1 MKEKTKLFKMIASIV
16 CIMML
21 LTMFST
27 YSFADIGSSDKA
39 TITINKL
46 EPGIDLTA
54 YQLTTVNYDFDNNQL
69 IEPPYSW
76 VAPIKTWLHSHDT
89 YSIYENDL
97 KKFEEDMNASTDTK
111 KAFYSALTAAIKD
124 STITGLTTKTTTA
137 SGTLGDGGY
146 PEKDEQLTESATF
159 SDLDMGT
166 YLIVIEGGY
175 RIYEP
180 VVVNAIPQAG
190 GGSYTLPA
198 VSADVKSSTPT
209 ISKKVNG
216 QDKDSVSTKDVINY
230 EITADVP
237 TYLPNTIAKKYYISD
252 KLSTGLVLHTDSIK
266 VYGYDEQSQEGNKE
280 TLLTADTHYTLTT
293 ENAQRPVA
301 DDNQNV
307 TFSINFNYDQISS
320 YEKIIVR
327 YEANLDTSVQPG
339 TGYSNKAF
347 LDYSNNPY
355 VDDSFKTQETGT
367 DGDPDTPDDPNN
379 DVTVFTYG
387 IEVTKVDK
395 ANPQTKL
402 TGAEFALSLD
412 GQKLK
417 FTKVADG
424 VYYQSESGVESMAV
438 DSNGVLKIYGL
449 DTDIYTLEETKA
461 PAGYNKATETKEIT
475 LADKPID
482 GVLDDDSDGVYAINF
497 TNSQGFQLPETGGI
511 GTTIFVAC
519 GIVFLGIGIGLMFV
533 AIKKRNVK

>member
-16 CIMML
+16 CIMIV

-27 YSFADIGSSDKA
+27 YSFASVADDAKA

-46 EPGIDLTA
+46 EQGINLTA
-54 YQLTTVNYDFDNNQL
+54 YKITTANFHDNQFA
-69 IEPPYSW
+69 EPQFAW
-76 VAPIKTWLHSHDT
+76 VEPIKTWLESHET
-89 YSIYENDL
+89 YKIYASDIE
-97 KKFEEDMNASTDTK
+97 KFDKEMQDNAANT
-111 KAFYSALTAAIKD
+111 KAFYSALTQAIKSGD
-124 STITGLTTKTTTA
+124 ITGLTTKETNA
-137 SGTLGDGGY
+137 SGTLGYGGY
-146 PEKDEQLTESATF
+146 PEKDEELTATAQF
-159 SDLDMGT
+159 TDLEMGS
-166 YLIVIEGGY
+166 YLIFVNGGY
-175 RIYEP
+175 RVYEP
-180 VVVNAIPQAG
+180 VIVNAYPQVSG
-190 GGSYTLPA
+190 GDYTLPA
-198 VSADVKSSTPT
+198 FSADVKSSTPT
-209 ISKKVNG
+209 ISKTVNG
-216 QDKDSVSTKDVINY
+216 AHKDSVSTKDVINY

-237 TYLPNTIAKKYYISD
+237 TYLPNTTAKAYYISD
-252 KLSTGLVLHTDSIK
+252 KLDTGLVPNYDSIK
-266 VYGYDEQSQEGNKE
+266 VYGVSGSE

-293 ENAQRPVA
+293 SNAQRPVA
-301 DDNQNV
+301 DANQNV
-307 TFSINFNYDQISS
+307 TFSINFDYDSISS
-320 YEKIIVR
+320 YDQIIVR
-327 YEANLDTSVQPG
+327 YEASLNTTVQPG

-347 LDYSNNPY
+347 LDYNNDPY
-355 VDDSFKTQETGT
+355 IDTSFNTQETGT
-367 DGDPDTPDDPNN
+367 DGDTDPDKVPDPDRPDE
-379 DVTVFTYG
+379 DVTVYTYG

-395 ANPQTKL
+395 ANPQKKL
-402 TGAEFALSLD
+402 PEAEFALSLD

-497 TNSQGFQLPETGGI
+497 TNSQGFQLPVTGGI

>member
-54 YQLTTVNYDFDNNQL
+54 YQLTTVSYDFDNNQL

-97 KKFEEDMNASTDTK
+97 EKFEEDMNASTDTK

-180 VVVNAIPQAG
+180 VVVNATPQAG

-198 VSADVKSSTPT
+198 FSADVKSSTPT

-438 DSNGVLKIYGL
+438 DSNGVLKI
-449 DTDIYTLEETKA
+449 
-461 PAGYNKATETKEIT
+461 
-475 LADKPID
+475 
-482 GVLDDDSDGVYAINF
+482 
-497 TNSQGFQLPETGGI
+497 
-511 GTTIFVAC
+511 
-519 GIVFLGIGIGLMFV
+519 
-533 AIKKRNVK
+533 

>member
-1 MKEKTKLFKMIASIV
+1 MKEKTKLFKMIATIV
-16 CIMML
+16 CIMIV

-27 YSFADIGSSDKA
+27 YSFASVADDAKA

-46 EPGIDLTA
+46 EQGINLTA
-54 YQLTTVNYDFDNNQL
+54 YKITTANFHDNQFA
-69 IEPPYSW
+69 EPQFAW
-76 VAPIKTWLHSHDT
+76 VEPIKTWLESHET
-89 YSIYENDL
+89 YKIYASDIE
-97 KKFEEDMNASTDTK
+97 KFDKEMQDNAANT
-111 KAFYSALTAAIKD
+111 KAFYSALTQAIKSGD
-124 STITGLTTKTTTA
+124 ITGLTTKETNA
-137 SGTLGDGGY
+137 SGTLGYGGY
-146 PEKDEQLTESATF
+146 PEKDEELTATAQF
-159 SDLDMGT
+159 TDLEMGS
-166 YLIVIEGGY
+166 YLIFVNGGY
-175 RIYEP
+175 RVYEP
-180 VVVNAIPQAG
+180 VIVNAYPQVSG
-190 GGSYTLPA
+190 GDYTLPA
-198 VSADVKSSTPT
+198 FSADVKSSTPT
-209 ISKKVNG
+209 ISKTVNG
-216 QDKDSVSTKDVINY
+216 AHKDSVSTKDVINY

-237 TYLPNTIAKKYYISD
+237 TYLPNTTAKAYYISD
-252 KLSTGLVLHTDSIK
+252 KLDTGLVPNYDSIK
-266 VYGYDEQSQEGNKE
+266 VYGVSGSE

-293 ENAQRPVA
+293 INAQIPVA
-301 DDNQNV
+301 YANQNV
-307 TFSINFNYDQISS
+307 TFSINFDYDSISS
-320 YEKIIVR
+320 YDQIIVR
-327 YEANLDTSVQPG
+327 YEASLNTTVQPG

-347 LDYSNNPY
+347 LDYNNDPY
-355 VDDSFKTQETGT
+355 IDTSFNTQETGT
-367 DGDPDTPDDPNN
+367 DGDTDPDKVPDPDRPDE
-379 DVTVFTYG
+379 DVTVYTYG

-395 ANPQTKL
+395 ANPQKKL
-402 TGAEFALSLD
+402 PEAEFALSLD